1 MKRTSVSTLVL
12 GLAAAAAAAAALAA
26 GCGARKTDPDTLRIG
41 HFPNIT
47 HAQALV
53 AHAMSREGR
62 GWFEQRLG
70 PGIRIEWFVYN
81 AGPSAMEAIFAGSLD
96 ATYVGPSPALNA
108 HLKSHGDEIR
118 IIAGAARGGSALLV
132 PAESPVSAPADFRGR
147 TIATPQLGNTQDVS
161 CRSWLVANGFHVTQM
176 GGDVN
181 VLPVANP
188 EMLLM
193 WAQKKLDAAWTVEP
207 WVSILERDM
216 GARIFL
222 EEKDA
227 VTTVLVVGTALSSER
242 PQLTAALATA
252 HAELTQWIADNPD
265 EARSLISAELQR
277 ETGRP
282 VSEEIVASALQR
294 LRFTTDI
301 ELAPL
306 TQFVD
311 AAKAAGFLRD
321 TVGLERLIERPR

>member
-12 GLAAAAAAAAALAA
+12 GLAAALAA
-26 GCGARKTDPDTLRIG
+26 GCGARETTDPGTLRIG

-108 HLKSHGDEIR
+108 HLKSNGDEIR

-132 PAESPVSAPADFRGR
+132 PAESSVSAPADFRGR
-147 TIATPQLGNTQDVS
+147 TIVTPQLGNTQDVS
-161 CRSWLVANGFHVTQM
+161 CRAWLVAHGFHVTQM
-176 GGDVN
+176 GGDVS

-227 VTTVLVVGTALSSER
+227 VTTVLAVAAALSSER
-242 PQLTAALATA
+242 PQMTAALATA

-265 EARSLISAELQR
+265 EARSLVSAELQR

-282 VSEEIVASALQR
+282 VSEEIVASAWQR

>member
-12 GLAAAAAAAAALAA
+12 GLAAALAA
-26 GCGARKTDPDTLRIG
+26 GCSVRETDPGTLRIG

-108 HLKSHGDEIR
+108 HLKSNGDEIR

-132 PAESPVSAPADFRGR
+132 PAESPVGAPADFRGR

-161 CRSWLVANGFHVTQM
+161 CRAWLVANGFHVTQM

-227 VTTVLVVGTALSSER
+227 VTTVLAVGAALSRER
-242 PQLTAALATA
+242 PRLAASLATA
-252 HAELTQWIADNPD
+252 HAELTQWIADNPE
-265 EARSLISAELQR
+265 EARGLVSAELQR

-282 VSEEIVASALQR
+282 VSEEIVASAWQR

>member
-1 MKRTSVSTLVL
+1 ML
-12 GLAAAAAAAAALAA
+12 GMGFAAALAA
-26 GCGARKTDPDTLRIG
+26 SCGAQQPDSTTLRIG

-53 AHAMSREGR
+53 AHALTRQGR
-62 GWFEQRLG
+62 GWLEERLG

-108 HLKSHGDEIR
+108 HLKSNGDEIR

-132 PAESPVSAPADFRGR
+132 PADSPLSAPADFRGR

-161 CRSWLVANGFHVTQM
+161 CRSWLASHGFRVTQM
-176 GGDVN
+176 GGDVT

-193 WAQKKLDAAWTVEP
+193 WEAGKLDAAWTVEP

-227 VTTVLVVGTALSSER
+227 VTTVLAVSAALSSER
-242 PQLTAALATA
+242 PQLAAALAAA
-252 HAELTQWIADNPD
+252 HAELTRWIAEHPD
-265 EARSLISAELQR
+265 EARSLLSAELQE
-277 ETGRP
+277 ETGRT
-282 VSEEIVASALQR
+282 VSEEIVASAWKR
-294 LRFTTDI
+294 LHFTTDI
-301 ELAPL
+301 ELPPL
-306 TQFVD
+306 TQFVE
-311 AAKAAGFLRD
+311 AAKAAGFLRE
-321 TVGLERLIERPR
+321 TVGLERLLERPH